1 MLNSQTV
8 NSETSGYVS
17 GVIAWCRFDWSSSHA
32 TEGPYPMQILGLEK
46 NHYTQNSHLG
56 LCSVGG
62 PLLKVVFPYFI
73 IL

>member
-1 MLNSQTV
+1 MLNSG
-8 NSETSGYVS
+8 TSGYVS
-17 GVIAWCRFDWSSSHA
+17 GVIAWWHFDWSSSLA
-32 TEGPYPMQILGLEK
+32 TEGPRLKQILGLEK

-62 PLLKVVFPYFI
+62 PLLKVVFPYLI